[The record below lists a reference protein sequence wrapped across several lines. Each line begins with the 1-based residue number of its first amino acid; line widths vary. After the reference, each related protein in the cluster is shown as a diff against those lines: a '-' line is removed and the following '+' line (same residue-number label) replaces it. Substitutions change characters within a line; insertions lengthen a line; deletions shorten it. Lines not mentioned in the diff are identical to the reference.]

1 MKSSIAPSRRRLQFG
16 EPSGRARPLVM
27 QNVSASPSAG
37 DFALSAVPEHVS
49 NLGRLNIL
57 LVEDDEG
64 QRKTL
69 EALFVAANEKNY
81 GAVQFDVTGVES
93 AEAAIAELNK
103 HDRTHYQIIL
113 LDVSRAM
120 PRRLPLPT

>member
-1 MKSSIAPSRRRLQFG
+1 
-16 EPSGRARPLVM
+16 M

-37 DFALSAVPEHVS
+37 DFADLSAVPEHVS

-69 EALFVAANEKNY
+69 EALFVAANDKNY